1 MDNKATVLSEK
12 VKELFAITNELES
25 LYPGRR
31 FTIDGHTIGSI
42 GEVLVAEKLK
52 LDLLPNSTEKH
63 DAIDSEGRLYQ
74 IKATTKDRVAL
85 SAEPDNLIVIKIFSD
100 GTWDTIYNGP
110 GRPIWENTGKK
121 QKNGQR
127 PITLSKIQKIKS
139 EIL

>member
-1 MDNKATVLSEK
+1 MSDIISKK
-12 VKELFAITNELES
+12 IKELFAITNELES
-25 LYPGRR
+25 LYPGRK

-42 GEVLVAEKLK
+42 GEVLAAEKLK

-100 GTWDTIYNGP
+100 GTWDIIYNGP
-110 GRPIWENTGKK
+110 GRPIWKNTGKK